1 MNVRAI
7 VAVAAVIAAVAPAC
21 TSNEAWI
28 KGSDDAYEKSGM
40 SHEGWDDKG
49 TVYDPEGMPPPASPP
64 RSSPPSGQTPRAP
77 AAPVGEG
84 NDTWRNTYYDFPA
97 EETGAKG
104 ATLYDASCAPITKVT
119 QEFHDKVCVQGSGSL
134 VTGETVSF
142 AKRDCAC
149 ASVCPR
155 TNQRICFEK
164 LDPKRFP
171 HGRGAAGTAI
181 TPFRSVA
188 VDPSLVPLG
197 TALYIPAYRGLRR
210 PDGTFH
216 DGCFVAEDRG
226 LKVVGRHVDIF
237 TGSEDG
243 TVAWNRAVPSN
254 GGVEVV
260 VGAPQCLRGR

>member
-1 MNVRAI
+1 MTRLAP
-7 VAVAAVIAAVAPAC
+7 ALLVAAAAGSSASGAC

-28 KGSDDAYEKSGM
+28 RGSDDAYAKSGM
-40 SHEGWDDKG
+40 DREGWD
-49 TVYDPEGMPPPASPP
+49 EPPPLPAPP
-64 RSSPPSGQTPRAP
+64 PPNPPPSDAERKPRPGAVRAP
-77 AAPVGEG
+77 ATALEP
-84 NDTWRNTYYDFPA
+84 WRNTYYDFPA
-97 EETGAKG
+97 EETGTKG
-104 ATLYDASCAPITKVT
+104 ATVFDASCKPIARVT
-119 QEFHDKVCVQGSGSL
+119 QAFHDKVCVQGSGSL

-149 ASVCPR
+149 AAVCPR
-155 TNQRICFEK
+155 TSQRICFEK
-164 LDPKRFP
+164 LDPRRFP

-188 VDPSLVPLG
+188 VDVSLVPLG
-197 TALYIPAYRGLRR
+197 TALFIPAYRGLTR
-210 PDGTFH
+210 PDGTVH
-216 DGCFVAEDRG
+216 DGCFLAEDRG

-260 VGAPQCLRGR
+260 VGAKQCPASLP